1 MHRAQADPPPVA
13 ARGAGRRAQRFA
25 KPDPRHGG
33 AEPVGRPMTVTFGP
47 AGALRCPSEEP
58 CHSRGRRNGPRSG
71 PIPRPRP
78 LQQSVSSRR
87 RRRVRHARRRP
98 LAATAS
104 HRFKAAG
111 VNLDTQST
119 WAGPGSV
126 SGSSPGQVPARIGG
140 ETWTRAGG
148 ARGGVGAAAGPPARA
163 EVSTTGPAAA
173 QGCGGPQSWHEG
185 CPMSLLKC
193 APRAGPGNRP
203 VPARGWSAQGGFR
216 HRLRPRCSTQRQVQS
231 TAAEH
236 SPRNTAAENG
246 RGRRVDMRC
255 SQYRCCKMR
264 LRGPGPRVRAGR
276 RKLSAACSD
285 TPAQLL

>member
-203 VPARGWSAQGGFR
+203 VPARGLRREGSATAFARAAARSG
-216 HRLRPRCSTQRQVQS
+216 RCSRR
-231 TAAEH
+231 
-236 SPRNTAAENG
+236 PRNTR
-246 RGRRVDMRC
+246 RGTRR
-255 SQYRCCKMR
+255 
-264 LRGPGPRVRAGR
+264 R
-276 RKLSAACSD
+276 RTVGAVEL
-285 TPAQLL
+285 T